1 MTNIGGVLK
10 SLGIVAGLV
19 TALGFGR
26 AEPAPLEVQWSE
38 TGMIQLT
45 WQGHP
50 WIAASAP
57 AVQTVILEHRVMGNG
72 LFQEQFE
79 KVAPVAPETTFDA
92 ASCRLTQ
99 RYPWGVLTVD
109 YETGLARLDLQVTLS
124 NQSDRTLAHFEVTP
138 LVLALPEALDHP
150 KEWKGDVAMPGEPG
164 LVEAVAGVHRLVL
177 GSDTVMPLRIGFGKP
192 ARDGRELPIVVRG
205 GVRMMEPGGVQ
216 FYPYGLPRIEPGK
229 SLTVRLALHFGRR
242 GEDTTPLDEEAIAAF
257 RRYHTPRL
265 FWADR
270 RPIAAIFLPTSKGPE
285 CNPRNWF
292 NRADLDIRTED
303 GRTELRRLMMGYTDS
318 CLKQLKA
325 VNAQGMIVWNPEGG
339 EHPHPI
345 TYIGDPRM
353 VKILAPEM
361 EDILPD
367 FFAKIREAGFRVG
380 CCLRPSQ
387 VYFNEK
393 KGEWAHG
400 TGSHGPDRNPLND
413 DFSDIWPEGLPWWRF
428 FPIVERMSRKI
439 AYARQRWGAT
449 LFYVD
454 TNGIFANEG
463 EENKMPWTLLDSHIW
478 RELHRR
484 HPDVLFIPEL
494 RGSTAQNAYTAQ
506 YLQPPYSSATT
517 PVRIRE
523 ILPGAFGVSYTV
535 NLPLPEWEAIADTL
549 REGLRQGDS
558 LFFRGWFGCAY
569 NAKIKALYDS
579 VYPPGAI
586 NPGLPFESPPSP

>member
-1 MTNIGGVLK
+1 MTNNRSALK
-10 SLGIVAGLV
+10 PWGIVVGLV
-19 TALGFGR
+19 TAIGLVE
-26 AEPAPLEVQWSE
+26 AEPAPHEDQWSE
-38 TGMIQLT
+38 TGLPQLV

-57 AVQTVILEHRVMGNG
+57 AVQTVILERRVMGNG

-79 KVAPVAPETTFDA
+79 KVAPIAPETTCDA
-92 ASCRLTQ
+92 ASRRLTQ

-109 YETGLARLDLQVTLS
+109 YETGPARLDLQVTLS

-138 LVLALPEALDHP
+138 LVLALPEALDRP

-192 ARDGRELPIVVRG
+192 AREGRELPIVVRG

-216 FYPYGLPRIEPGK
+216 FYAYGLPRIEPGK

-242 GEDTTPLDEEAIAAF
+242 EEDPTPLEAEAIAAF

-285 CNPRNWF
+285 SNPRNWF
-292 NRADLDIRTED
+292 NRTDLDIRTED
-303 GRTELRRLMMGYTDS
+303 GRTELRRLMMSFADS
-318 CLKQLKA
+318 CLTQLKA

-339 EHPHPI
+339 EHSHPI

-463 EENKMPWTLLDSHIW
+463 EENKMTWALLDSHIW

-506 YLQPPYSSATT
+506 HLQPPTAAPRPRSASA
-517 PVRIRE
+517 RSCRE
-523 ILPGAFGVSYTV
+523 HSA
-535 NLPLPEWEAIADTL
+535 
-549 REGLRQGDS
+549 
-558 LFFRGWFGCAY
+558 
-569 NAKIKALYDS
+569 
-579 VYPPGAI
+579 
-586 NPGLPFESPPSP
+586 